1 MLATNE
7 IMRKNNNKGNV
18 RTITTGHIEGDML
31 GQVIFWLSE
40 RKNSKYAQRP
50 HRTYKRTRKLNIS
63 ERYIRVWFRAAIEW
77 SQTAPTALL
86 RKFQAWQDKK
96 DANVPK
102 YLSGLRRNKRN
113 GN

>member
-1 MLATNE
+1 
-7 IMRKNNNKGNV
+7 MRKNNNKGNV

-50 HRTYKRTRKLNIS
+50 HRTYKRVRKLNIS
-63 ERYIRVWFRAAIEW
+63 ERYIRVWYRAAIEW

-86 RKFQAWQDKK
+86 RKFQ
-96 DANVPK
+96 
-102 YLSGLRRNKRN
+102 SGLGKLRKQKRN

>member
-1 MLATNE
+1 
-7 IMRKNNNKGNV
+7 MRKNNNKGNV

-63 ERYIRVWFRAAIEW
+63 ESYIRVWFREAIEW

-86 RKFQAWQDKK
+86 RKFQSILGK
-96 DANVPK
+96 
-102 YLSGLRRNKRN
+102 LRKQKRN

>member
-1 MLATNE
+1 
-7 IMRKNNNKGNV
+7 MRINNNKGNV

-77 SQTAPTALL
+77 SQTAPTACL
-86 RKFQAWQDKK
+86 RSIRDRISKMRKQ
-96 DANVPK
+96 
-102 YLSGLRRNKRN
+102 KRN
-113 GN
+113 GK

>member
-7 IMRKNNNKGNV
+7 IMRKNNNKRPV
-18 RTITTGHIEGDML
+18 RTFTTGHIEGDML

-50 HRTYKRTRKLNIS
+50 HRTYKRVRKLNIS
-63 ERYIRVWFRAAIEW
+63 ERYIRAWYRAAIEW

-86 RKFQAWQDKK
+86 RKFQ
-96 DANVPK
+96 
-102 YLSGLRRNKRN
+102 SGLGKLRKQKRN

>member
-1 MLATNE
+1 
-7 IMRKNNNKGNV
+7 MRKNNNKGNV
-18 RTITTGHIEGDML
+18 RTITTGPIEGDML

-50 HRTYKRTRKLNIS
+50 HRTYKRVRKLNIS
-63 ERYIRVWFRAAIEW
+63 ERYIRVWYRAAIEW

-86 RKFQAWQDKK
+86 RKFQ
-96 DANVPK
+96 
-102 YLSGLRRNKRN
+102 SGLGKLRKQKRN